1 MSDSESEVEY
11 VRSLEL
17 IEKKAYI
24 YLGEAEAVTV
34 IIHKDF
40 HLTYFHLTQVL
51 VRDYI
56 CVAGDEEG
64 SIERVIDGMD

>member
-1 MSDSESEVEY
+1 M
-11 VRSLEL
+11 
-17 IEKKAYI
+17 
-24 YLGEAEAVTV
+24 TV